1 MWAEPVNRFSKLSRS
16 LGIVFFSCGILANIL
31 FFALLSW
38 PGLEAYDYFGYQPAG
53 AALTS
58 LKCPFVLTT
67 HESGQVTASYS
78 NPSRLTLE
86 PQFRV
91 EISSPD
97 LSNRTINTAL
107 SVSPGETK
115 EVHWAITS
123 NDVVF
128 GRLILVEAYQSPVY
142 DTSDREGRC
151 GTLWLDVPQLTGM
164 QIFVG
169 VLATGLLLT
178 GLGWGLWIASNR
190 PKREGEPNVSGAML
204 ALTAVVLLGMI
215 AGIMG
220 WWLIGVVC
228 LVISFLL
235 ILSVLGHLI
244 APHA

>member
-1 MWAEPVNRFSKLSRS
+1 VNRFSRLSRS

-38 PGLEAYDYFGYQPAG
+38 PGLEAYNYFDYQPAG

-78 NPSRLTLE
+78 NPSRLTLA
-86 PQFRV
+86 PQFQV

-97 LSNRTINTAL
+97 LTNRTVNSAPAIA
-107 SVSPGETK
+107 PGKTE
-115 EVHWAITS
+115 ELHWAITS
-123 NDVVF
+123 NDVIF
-128 GRLILVEAYQSPVY
+128 GSLILVEAYVSPVY
-142 DTSDREGRC
+142 NTPDRVGRC
-151 GTLWLDVPQLTGM
+151 GTLWVDVPQLTGM
-164 QIFVG
+164 QIFAG
-169 VLATGLLLT
+169 VLAAGLLLT
-178 GLGWGLWIASNR
+178 GLGWGLWMASNR
-190 PKREGEPNVSGAML
+190 PKGGGGPDGTGAML

-215 AGIMG
+215 AGSMG

-228 LVISFLL
+228 LVLSLLL
-235 ILSVLGHLI
+235 ILSILGHLI